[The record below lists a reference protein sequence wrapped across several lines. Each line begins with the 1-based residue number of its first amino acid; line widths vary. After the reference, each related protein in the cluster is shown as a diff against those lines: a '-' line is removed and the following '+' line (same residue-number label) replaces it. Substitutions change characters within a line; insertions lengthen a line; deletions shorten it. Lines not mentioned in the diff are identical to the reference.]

1 MSPFPPK
8 GFPNSTCQFPQI
20 TLGGLL
26 DSRQH
31 GRDLRSVYV
40 DLLHFLPAEFDAH
53 KVKFRVT
60 NNIITSQVAS
70 QVAIGL
76 YPSLSNQSIPVA
88 VQPAGIDSLEPQ
100 YPCPQATKLYAT
112 YGIGSN
118 NPAWLAHLDAPQTTS
133 LLAQLDTISGVD
145 PGDRE
150 WHVWFDHYFD
160 NLSSKLCHRK
170 LPLGCSP
177 GNRSRCITPQMADAV
192 FRRGLYEYSYIYRD
206 HPRSLRAS
214 AASFGVWMAE
224 LAAHLREAMA
234 TGAGAG
240 AGGVL
245 WRHNIAHDG
254 SLSRLLSMLQ
264 LDRMVWP
271 GMGSEV
277 VFELWT
283 SPPPPTIHTPAHTDT
298 NTDTDIDDTDDNTH
312 WSLRILWQGQPL
324 QSSSPALRTDASG
337 LLPATRFLEYV
348 DALVG
353 RDAAGVRAMCTTGVG
368 DCTET

>member
-1 MSPFPPK
+1 
-8 GFPNSTCQFPQI
+8 
-20 TLGGLL
+20 
-26 DSRQH
+26 
-31 GRDLRSVYV
+31 
-40 DLLHFLPAEFDAH
+40 
-53 KVKFRVT
+53 
-60 NNIITSQVAS
+60 
-70 QVAIGL
+70 
-76 YPSLSNQSIPVA
+76 
-88 VQPAGIDSLEPQ
+88 
-100 YPCPQATKLYAT
+100 
-112 YGIGSN
+112 
-118 NPAWLAHLDAPQTTS
+118 
-133 LLAQLDTISGVD
+133 
-145 PGDRE
+145 
-150 WHVWFDHYFD
+150 
-160 NLSSKLCHRK
+160 
-170 LPLGCSP
+170 
-177 GNRSRCITPQMADAV
+177 MADAV

-206 HPRSLRAS
+206 HSRSLRAS
-214 AASFGVWMAE
+214 VASFGVWMAE

-283 SPPPPTIHTPAHTDT
+283 SSLLPTIHTPAHTDT
-298 NTDTDIDDTDDNTH
+298 NTDTDIDDTDNDTH

-353 RDAAGVRAMCTTGVG
+353 RDAAGVQAMCATGVE